1 MKAVVVGVIF
11 LDIKGFPY
19 GHYDAVGTN
28 LGNVLLTHGGVS
40 RNVAMDLRNL
50 GADVSFVTMFDEGA
64 LGAESRKRLTEAG
77 VRTDYAVT
85 LPEKGMGMW
94 LAVFNEKGELAG
106 SVSRMPDVKPL
117 ETLVNTK
124 GDEIIQG
131 ADFVVLETD
140 TSEAIAERVL
150 EIAGARGKRVYT
162 IVANMSVILQR
173 PELMAKTDCVIMN
186 NIEAGRL
193 FGLAL
198 RDLSPKDTLSL
209 VRRAA
214 EDARLRSVVVT
225 MGAAGA
231 VFADFVSG
239 DSGFVPSVPCRVADT
254 TGAGDAFF
262 SAVVTGL
269 SRGMSLRGAVRCGT
283 RLASLTIASEE
294 SVCPKVGEAFFPEGE
309 THMSE

>member
-1 MKAVVVGVIF
+1 MKAVVIGVIF

-19 GHYDAVGTN
+19 GRYDAVGTN
-28 LGNVLLTHGGVS
+28 LGNVVMTHGGVA
-40 RNVAMDLRNL
+40 RNVATDLRNL

-64 LGAESRKRLTEAG
+64 LGVESRKRLSDAG
-77 VRTDYAVT
+77 VRTDHAVT

-94 LAVFNEKGELAG
+94 LAVFNEKGDLAG

-117 ETLVNTK
+117 EAVVNAK
-124 GDEIIQG
+124 GDEIIRD
-131 ADFVVLETD
+131 ADFVVLEAD

-150 EIAGARGKRVYT
+150 QTAEARKKPVYVV
-162 IVANMSVILQR
+162 VANMSVILQR

-198 RDLSPKDTLSL
+198 RDLSPEDTLTL
-209 VRRAA
+209 VRKAA
-214 EDARLRSVVVT
+214 RDARLRAVVVT

-231 VFADFVSG
+231 VFADFASG
-239 DSGFVPSVPCRVADT
+239 DSGFVPSVPCPVADT

-269 SRGMSLRGAVRCGT
+269 SRGMSLRDAVRCGAK
-283 RLASLTIASEE
+283 LASLTIASEE
-294 SVCPKVGEAFFPEGE
+294 SVCPRVGEAFFPAGE
-309 THMSE
+309 ADPAE